1 MDHNFIQL
9 MCWLAAHELSRP
21 RVSKNNGT
29 NEKHREV
36 YDDIYDYIC
45 RTHITQNERE
55 GYPKKRKINDNFDDH
70 ALIGDKIIDLYK
82 SQYEDDGDRVKSQQ
96 TMVQFPNMKIDNHF
110 KINKLI
116 GRGGTGMCL
125 RRCM

>member
-45 RTHITQNERE
+45 RLTSLRMRENDTRRNER
-55 GYPKKRKINDNFDDH
+55 
-70 ALIGDKIIDLYK
+70 
-82 SQYEDDGDRVKSQQ
+82 
-96 TMVQFPNMKIDNHF
+96 
-110 KINKLI
+110 
-116 GRGGTGMCL
+116 
-125 RRCM
+125 